1 MTCVSR
7 TEPALVE
14 EAGEEPSLDFEEFFR
29 TEHVR
34 LLRALFLVTGSAH
47 EAEDLMQEA
56 FVRVWE
62 RWSRVRSMDDPVG
75 YLYRTAMNAF
85 RSRARRA
92 ATAARRILTPGGTNP
107 FDAIEAK
114 DEAARALATLTRR
127 QRLALVLTEYL
138 GYSGE
143 EAAAIMRVKPA
154 TVRVLS
160 HQGRNA
166 LQGLRDE

>member
-1 MTCVSR
+1 MTRVSR
-7 TEPALVE
+7 TEPALVQPAAE
-14 EAGEEPSLDFEEFFR
+14 DSPLDFEEFFR
-29 TEHVR
+29 AEHVR
-34 LLRALFLVTGSAH
+34 LLRALFLVTGIGH

-56 FVRVWE
+56 FVKIWE
-62 RWSRVRSMDDPVG
+62 RWSRVQSMEDPTG

-92 ATAARRILTPGGTNP
+92 ATAARRILTPGATNP

-138 GYSGE
+138 GYTGE
-143 EAAAIMRVKPA
+143 EAAAIMRVKPS

-166 LQGLRDE
+166 LQGLRNE

>member
-1 MTCVSR
+1 MQ
-7 TEPALVE
+7 PAAAE
-14 EAGEEPSLDFEEFFR
+14 RLDFEEFFR
-29 TEHVR
+29 AEHVR
-34 LLRALFLVTGSAH
+34 LLRALFLVTGNSQ

-56 FVRVWE
+56 FVKIWE
-62 RWSRVRSMDDPVG
+62 RWSRVKMMGDPTG

-92 ATAARRILTPGGTNP
+92 ATAARRILTPGTTNP
-107 FDAIEAK
+107 LEAVEAK

-138 GYSGE
+138 GYAGE

-154 TVRVLS
+154 TIRVLS
-160 HQGRNA
+160 HQGRKA
-166 LQGLRDE
+166 LRGQRDE

>member
-1 MTCVSR
+1 MARVNT
-7 TEPALVE
+7 TEPALVHPT
-14 EAGEEPSLDFEEFFR
+14 AEPSPLDFEEFFR
-29 TEHVR
+29 AEHVR
-34 LLRALFLVTGSAH
+34 LLRALFLVTGSSH

-56 FVRVWE
+56 FVKVWE
-62 RWSRVRSMDDPVG
+62 RWDRVGAMGDSTG

-92 ATAARRILTPGGTNP
+92 ATATRRILVPGSANP
-107 FDAIEAK
+107 FDAVEAK

-143 EAAAIMRVKPA
+143 DAAAIMRVKPA

-160 HQGRNA
+160 HQG
-166 LQGLRDE
+166 